1 MSTKNVVFNKL
12 FKAKT
17 ELSKKVDLSLMDDLD
32 AEAIDVL
39 KDADEL
45 KTIIDK
51 VEDLRREF
59 NSRFNDVHDRYEDLR
74 ERYGD
79 LLYKA
84 NELGA
89 KDLGDKAF
97 KAQND
102 LTNNYSSAGWDGDT
116 LQFFRR

>member
-1 MSTKNVVFNKL
+1 MSTEKVVFNKL

-17 ELSKKVDLSLMDDLD
+17 NLAKVNLSLIDDLD
-32 AEAIDVL
+32 TEAIDVL

-45 KTIIDK
+45 KAIIDE

-59 NSRFNDVHDRYEDLR
+59 NSRFNDVHDRYESLR

-84 NELGA
+84 SDLGA
-89 KDLGDKAF
+89 DDLADKAF

-102 LTNNYSSAGWDGDT
+102 LTNNYSSVGWDGET
-116 LQFFRR
+116 LNFFRR